1 MGVSCELY
9 PKVADGSDSVLYK
22 ELLKKL
28 TNDRPLTN
36 LIYASYLIEEV
47 AAQMDAEGKKRNK
60 QGQHNA
66 EDVYRWFKVNDMTLE
81 AINISSIAVRI
92 GSKNS
97 SNEYIVYQNSEE
109 ALEKAVNFNN
119 ESQNKGVVAY
129 VIKKDNGYIIIVEP
143 KNATNQVKA
152 GKSLENYKALQKAK
166 ELLNSAGYSLGDIS
180 NSEGLNSLV
189 DLSNIKSLFT
199 NISRIQK
206 TANRYLSIQDIELL
220 LTMHKGD
227 SRIQRLLSKFG
238 VTNIHSLAEKIYE
251 SYATTEATISKETTS
266 LIGGLLDDSKKF
278 SRLDLPKAIE
288 ELNAFYTEFQSTNYE
303 YSVQKVIDDLNAK
316 YHINS
321 ETLELSISSI
331 SNVTEVLG
339 NAIIQL
345 SRRIKELERK
355 KKDTDEVYN
364 LSEQL
369 RELNEA
375 YESKQYYYGCLVYLT
390 EAVSSIDTL
399 KALREKYI
407 KLSGGSDLDNGPKQA
422 EIIMEMKSIIESN
435 RCILQTL
442 AYREDILTEAGLSQ
456 AEIST
461 IKNKAEKILQFYT
474 EKIEASLNN
483 DASATMLRI
492 VTPIFGTEGING
504 VATANI
510 VQGASKDASVFDWLY
525 CASKLTDPL
534 STATGTIIRNAQDSR
549 DIALNKIRARIQRAT
564 YRLNKAGHS
573 DTSFMY
579 EENGYII
586 SDIDWDAYWKARN
599 RYKHELLKSG
609 LRGIELKDAIEQ
621 WEYDNLEDRVVDE
634 KSDRTER
641 VPNHKYRKEFPKL
654 TEAQKEYYDAMMQIK
669 GEMGTLLPEVA
680 QKQYVPPQIRKDF
693 LDRAKGGFPGIWKA
707 VKMAWKGLYTIFEDD
722 SDFVKSGVIIDNEE
736 LGIAT
741 GDITGRVKK
750 EIPIRY
756 LNRITDQSDLLKD
769 FSAAV
774 QMFAGTAIN
783 YSAMNEIA
791 STVEFMYEFIKSKNT
806 PATNSGDIELVEA
819 ASTGNITFIKRL
831 IGEKELDTAGI
842 IRQHIDSQ
850 VYGIKSKNQGK
861 LALMTKKFLT
871 YSSIKALAVNV
882 KGALSNIVVG
892 ELNALIEAG
901 AGEYFNIKD
910 YLWAKKHLFG
920 DVTVGSY
927 GRAKDLLTNTTSSFD
942 VLLAN
947 QFDAQPGRFN
957 SNSRERY
964 HSTLFRKVLGGMST
978 MPGYAIGEWGLA
990 QTTMYAVLHHEKALL
1005 NGKEVSLYEIFDQ
1018 TKEEDGV
1025 SELIIKDGA
1034 TDLDGNPITLE
1045 GKYLDGIRKRIR
1057 VANES
1062 MHGAMSE
1069 ESKGII
1075 HRHIAGK
1082 LIMHFRQWMVEFYRK
1097 RFGGKYFDGST
1108 KQERVGYY
1116 REMYYII
1123 KDLFKEGFIE
1133 GIRKNNKENNP
1144 RAYYN
1149 ARRFA
1154 TELFITL
1161 IALPLLSLALGDP
1174 EDHEDEWLYKMGIYL
1189 IRRALLDMRA
1199 GNPIGMIMGRTIQ
1212 KMINTPVPSMSTL
1225 DDTLY
1230 PITGILNGDVFKKYE
1245 KSGNG
1250 YEKGDNMYLTKLPR
1264 KTIPFY
1270 KQIEETVQFGE
1281 ENEVFK
1287 YLN

>member
-9 PKVADGSDSVLYK
+9 PKVADGNDSVLYK
-22 ELLKKL
+22 ELLKK
-28 TNDRPLTN
+28 TNNRPLTN

-66 EDVYRWFKVNDMTLE
+66 EDVYRWFKVSEMSNE
-81 AINISSIAVRI
+81 AIDIVSISARI

-119 ESQNKGVVAY
+119 ESENKGVVAY
-129 VIKKDNGYIIIVEP
+129 VVKRDNGYIIIVEP
-143 KNATNQVKA
+143 KNATNQIKA
-152 GKSLENYKALQKAK
+152 GKTLENYKALQKAK
-166 ELLNSAGYSLGDIS
+166 ELLNNAGYSLDDIS
-180 NSEGLNSLV
+180 NNEELNSLV
-189 DLSNIKSLFT
+189 DLSNIKTLFASM
-199 NISRIQK
+199 SRIQK

-220 LTMHKGD
+220 LTTHKND
-227 SRIQRLLSKFG
+227 PRIQRLFNKLG
-238 VTNIHSLAEKIYE
+238 VSDIHSLVEKIYE
-251 SYATTEATISKETTS
+251 SYSTTEATISKETAS

-303 YSVQKVIDDLNAK
+303 YSVQKVIDDLNSK
-316 YHINS
+316 YRINRATVVLSSKDINS
-321 ETLELSISSI
+321 
-331 SNVTEVLG
+331 VTEVLG
-339 NAIIQL
+339 EVILKL
-345 SRRIKELERK
+345 SKQIKELERK
-355 KKDTDEVYN
+355 KKNTEEVYN

-369 RELNEA
+369 RDLTA
-375 YESKQYYYGCLVYLT
+375 AFESKQYYYGCLMYLT
-390 EAVSSIDTL
+390 DALSSIDTL
-399 KALREKYI
+399 KALQEKYLSI
-407 KLSGGSDLDNGPKQA
+407 SGGSDLENGPKQA

-435 RCILQTL
+435 KAIIKALY
-442 AYREDILTEAGLSQ
+442 YREDILTEAGLTSE
-456 AEIST
+456 EIST
-461 IKNKAEKILQFYT
+461 IKSKAKIINDFYEVLADKYIKEIAT
-474 EKIEASLNN
+474 
-483 DASATMLRI
+483 ATMARI
-492 VTPIFGTEGING
+492 VTPIFGTKGING
-504 VATANI
+504 VAVADI
-510 VQGASKDASVFDWLY
+510 VQSASKDASVFDWLY
-525 CASKLTDPL
+525 CASKLADPL

-549 DIALNKIRARIQRAT
+549 DIALNKIRTRIQRAT

-634 KSDRTER
+634 KSGRTER
-641 VPNHKYRKEFPKL
+641 VPNHKYRKEFPNL
-654 TEAQKEYYDAMMQIK
+654 TEAQKEYYDTMMQIK

-769 FSAAV
+769 FSGAI

-783 YSAMNEIA
+783 YSAMSEIA
-791 STVEFMYEFIKSKNT
+791 STVEFMYEFVKGKNT
-806 PATNSGDIELVEA
+806 PATEDGVELVEA
-819 ASTGNITFIKRL
+819 ASSGNTTFIKRL
-831 IGEKELDTAGI
+831 VEEKELNTAGI
-842 IRQHIDSQ
+842 LRQQIDSQ

-861 LALMTKKFLT
+861 LALATKKFLT

-901 AGEYFNIKD
+901 AGEYFNVKD

-920 DVTVGSY
+920 DTTIGNY
-927 GRAKDLLTNTTSSFD
+927 GKAKDLLTNTTNSFD

-990 QTTMYAVLHHEKALL
+990 QTTMYAILHHEKVLL

-1025 SELIIKDGA
+1025 SELLIKEGA
-1034 TDLDGNPITLE
+1034 TDLEGNPITLE

-1069 ESKGII
+1069 ESRGII

-1108 KQERVGYY
+1108 KQERIGYY
-1116 REMYYII
+1116 REMYNII
-1123 KDLFKEGFIE
+1123 KDMFTDGFIE
-1133 GIRKNNKENNP
+1133 GIRKHNKENDP

-1154 TELFITL
+1154 TEMFITFL
-1161 IALPLLSLALGDP
+1161 ALPLLSLALGEP
-1174 EDHEDEWLYKMGIYL
+1174 EDHEDEWLHKMGIYL
-1189 IRRALLDMRA
+1189 TRRALLDMRA
-1199 GNPIGMIMGRTIQ
+1199 GNPVGMIMGRTIQ
-1212 KMINTPVPSMSTL
+1212 KMINTPIPSISTL

-1230 PITGILNGDVFKKYE
+1230 PITGILNGDVFSEYE

-1264 KTIPFY
+1264 KIIPFY
-1270 KQIEETVQFGE
+1270 KQIEETAQFGE

>member
-1 MGVSCELY
+1 
-9 PKVADGSDSVLYK
+9 
-22 ELLKKL
+22 
-28 TNDRPLTN
+28 
-36 LIYASYLIEEV
+36 
-47 AAQMDAEGKKRNK
+47 MDTEGKKRNK

-66 EDVYRWFKVNDMTLE
+66 EDVYRWFKVSEMSNE
-81 AINISSIAVRI
+81 AIDIVSISARI

-119 ESQNKGVVAY
+119 ESENKGVIAY
-129 VIKKDNGYIIIVEP
+129 VVKKDNGYIIIVEP
-143 KNATNQVKA
+143 KNATNQIKV
-152 GKSLENYKALQKAK
+152 GKNLENYKALQKAK
-166 ELLNSAGYSLGDIS
+166 ELLNNAGYSLEDIS
-180 NSEGLNSLV
+180 NNEELNSLV
-189 DLSNIKSLFT
+189 DLSNIKTLFASM
-199 NISRIQK
+199 SRIQK

-220 LTMHKGD
+220 LTTHKND
-227 SRIQRLLSKFG
+227 PRILRLFSKLG
-238 VTNIHSLAEKIYE
+238 VSDLHSLAEKIYE
-251 SYATTEATISKETTS
+251 SYSTTEATISKETAT
-266 LIGGLLDDSKKF
+266 LIGGFLDESKKF
-278 SRLDLPKAIE
+278 SKLDLLKAIE
-288 ELNAFYTEFQSTNYE
+288 ELNAFYTDFQNTNYE
-303 YSVQKVIDDLNAK
+303 YSVQKVIDDLNSK
-316 YHINS
+316 YRINRATVILSSKDINS
-321 ETLELSISSI
+321 
-331 SNVTEVLG
+331 VTEVLG
-339 NAIIQL
+339 EVILKL
-345 SRRIKELERK
+345 SKQIKELERK
-355 KKDTDEVYN
+355 KKDTEEVYN

-369 RELNEA
+369 RDLTA
-375 YESKQYYYGCLVYLT
+375 AFESKQYYYGCLMYLT
-390 EAVSSIDTL
+390 DALSSIDTL
-399 KALREKYI
+399 KALQEKYLSI
-407 KLSGGSDLDNGPKQA
+407 SGGSDLENGPKQA

-435 RCILQTL
+435 KAIINALY
-442 AYREDILTEAGLSQ
+442 YREDMLTEAGLTSE
-456 AEIST
+456 EIST
-461 IKNKAEKILQFYT
+461 IKSKARIILDFYEVLAT
-474 EKIEASLNN
+474 KSIKDMA
-483 DASATMLRI
+483 AATMAKI
-492 VTPIFGTEGING
+492 VTPIFGTKGING
-504 VATANI
+504 VAVATI
-510 VQGASKDASVFDWLY
+510 VQSASKDASVFDWLY
-525 CASKLTDPL
+525 CASKLADPL
-534 STATGTIIRNAQDSR
+534 SMATGTIVRNAQDSR

-586 SDIDWDAYWKARN
+586 SDINWDAYWKARN
-599 RYKHELLKSG
+599 KYKHELLKSG
-609 LRGIELKDAIEQ
+609 VRGIELKDAIEQ

-634 KSDRTER
+634 KSGRTER
-641 VPNHKYRKEFPKL
+641 VPNHKYRKEFPNL
-654 TEAQKEYYDAMMQIK
+654 TEAQKKYYDTMMQIK

-693 LDRAKGGFPGIWKA
+693 LDRAKGGFPNIWRA
-707 VKMAWKGLYTIFEDD
+707 VKMAIKGLYTIFEDD

-736 LGIAT
+736 LGMAT
-741 GDITGRVKK
+741 GDVYGKVKK

-756 LNRITDQSDLLKD
+756 LNRITDQNDLLKD
-769 FSAAV
+769 FSGAI

-791 STVEFMYEFIKSKNT
+791 STVEFMYEFVKSKNI
-806 PATNSGDIELVEA
+806 PATEDGIELVEA
-819 ASTGNITFIKRL
+819 ASSGDTTFIKRL
-831 IGEKELDTAGI
+831 MEEKGLNTAGI
-842 IRQHIDSQ
+842 LRQQIDSQ

-861 LALMTKKFLT
+861 LALATRKFLT
-871 YSSIKALAVNV
+871 YSSIKALSVNV

-901 AGEYFNIKD
+901 AGEYFNVKD

-920 DVTVGSY
+920 DTTIGNY

-990 QTTMYAVLHHEKALL
+990 QTTMYAILHHEKALL

-1025 SELIIKDGA
+1025 SELVIKEGA

-1082 LIMHFRQWMVEFYRK
+1082 LVMHFRQWMVEFYRK

-1108 KQERVGYY
+1108 KQERIGYY
-1116 REMYYII
+1116 REMYGII
-1123 KDLFKEGFIE
+1123 KDMFTEGFIE
-1133 GIRKNNKENNP
+1133 GIRKHNKENDP

-1154 TELFITL
+1154 TEMFITFL
-1161 IALPLLSLALGDP
+1161 ALPLLSLALGDP
-1174 EDHEDEWLYKMGIYL
+1174 EDHDDEWLYKMGIYL
-1189 IRRALLDMRA
+1189 TRRALLDMRA

-1212 KMINTPVPSMSTL
+1212 KIINTPIPSLATVE
-1225 DDTLY
+1225 DTLY
-1230 PITGILNGDVFKKYE
+1230 PITGILNGDVFKEYE
-1245 KSGNG
+1245 KPGNG
-1250 YEKGDNMYLTKLPR
+1250 YKKGDSVYLTKLPR
-1264 KTIPFY
+1264 KFIPFY
-1270 KQIEETVQFGE
+1270 KQIEETIYFDE
-1281 ENEVFK
+1281 ENEIFK
-1287 YLN
+1287 YLTI

>member
-22 ELLKKL
+22 ELLKK
-28 TNDRPLTN
+28 TNNRPLTN

-47 AAQMDAEGKKRNK
+47 AAQMDAGGKKRNK

-66 EDVYRWFKVNDMTLE
+66 EDVYRWFKVSEMTNE
-81 AINISSIAVRI
+81 AVDIVSISTRI

-97 SNEYIVYQNSEE
+97 SNEYIIYQNSED

-119 ESQNKGVVAY
+119 ESENKGAVAY
-129 VIKKDNGYIIIVEP
+129 VVKKDNGYIIIVEP
-143 KNATNQVKA
+143 KNATNQIKV
-152 GKSLENYKALQKAK
+152 GKNLENYKALQKAK
-166 ELLNSAGYSLGDIS
+166 ELLNNAGYSLGDIS
-180 NSEGLNSLV
+180 NNEELNSLV
-189 DLSNIKSLFT
+189 DLSNIKTLFASM
-199 NISRIQK
+199 SRIQK

-220 LTMHKGD
+220 LTTHKND
-227 SRIQRLLSKFG
+227 PRIQRLFNKLG
-238 VTNIHSLAEKIYE
+238 VSNIHALAEKIYE
-251 SYATTEATISKETTS
+251 FYSTTETTISNETAI
-266 LIGGLLDDSKKF
+266 LIGGLLNESKKF
-278 SRLDLPKAIE
+278 SKLDLPKAIE
-288 ELNAFYTEFQSTNYE
+288 ELNAFYTDFQNTNYE
-303 YSVQKVIDDLNAK
+303 YSVQKVIDDLNSK
-316 YHINS
+316 YRINRSTIVLSSKDINS
-321 ETLELSISSI
+321 
-331 SNVTEVLG
+331 VTEVLG
-339 NAIIQL
+339 EVILKL
-345 SRRIKELERK
+345 SKQIKELERK
-355 KKDTDEVYN
+355 KKDTEEVYN

-369 RELNEA
+369 RDLTTA
-375 YESKQYYYGCLVYLT
+375 FESKQYYYGCLLYLT
-390 EAVSSIDTL
+390 DALSSIDTL
-399 KALREKYI
+399 KALQEKYLSI
-407 KLSGGSDLDNGPKQA
+407 SGGSDLEKGPKQA

-435 RCILQTL
+435 KAIIKAL
-442 AYREDILTEAGLSQ
+442 YYKENMLTEVGLTKE
-456 AEIST
+456 EIST
-461 IKNKAEKILQFYT
+461 IKSKARIILDFY
-474 EKIEASLNN
+474 EGSASECIK
-483 DASATMLRI
+483 DIATATMVRI

-504 VATANI
+504 VAVANI
-510 VQGASKDASVFDWLY
+510 VNSASKDASIFDWVY

-549 DIALNKIRARIQRAT
+549 DIALNKMRARIQRAT

-579 EENGYII
+579 GEDGYII
-586 SDIDWDAYWKARN
+586 SDINWKSYWKARN
-599 RYKHELLKSG
+599 KYKHELLKSG
-609 LRGIELKDAIEQ
+609 VKGIELKDAIEQ
-621 WEYDNLEDRVVDE
+621 WEYDNLEDRVVDS
-634 KSDRTER
+634 KSGRTER
-641 VPNHKYRKEFPKL
+641 VPNHKYRKEFPNL
-654 TEAQKEYYDAMMQIK
+654 TEAQKEYYDTMMQIK
-669 GEMGTLLPEVA
+669 GELGTLLPEVA

-693 LDRAKGGFPGIWKA
+693 LDRAKGGFPNIWRA

-741 GDITGRVKK
+741 GDIYGEVKK

-769 FSAAV
+769 FSGAI

-791 STVEFMYEFIKSKNT
+791 STVEFMYEFVKGKST
-806 PATNSGDIELVEA
+806 PATEDGIELVEV
-819 ASTGNITFIKRL
+819 ASSGDTNFIKRL
-831 IGEKELDTAGI
+831 TEEKGLNTSAI
-842 IRQHIDSQ
+842 LRQQIDSQ
-850 VYGIKSKNQGK
+850 VYGIKSVNQGK
-861 LALMTKKFLT
+861 WAQITKKFLT
-871 YSSIKALAVNV
+871 FSSIKALSVNV
-882 KGALSNIVVG
+882 KGALSNLVTG

-901 AGEYFNIKD
+901 AGEYFTVLD
-910 YLWAKKHLFG
+910 YLWAKKRLFG
-920 DVTVGSY
+920 DITIGNY
-927 GRAKDLLTNTTSSFD
+927 GRAKDLMTNTTSSFD
-942 VLLAN
+942 VLLSN

-990 QTTMYAVLHHEKALL
+990 QTTMYAILHKEKALL
-1005 NGKEVSLYEIFDQ
+1005 NGKEVSLFEVFDK
-1018 TKEEDGV
+1018 TEEKDGV

-1045 GKYLDGIRKRIR
+1045 GKYLDSIRKRIR

-1069 ESKGII
+1069 ESRGII

-1108 KQERVGYY
+1108 KQERMGYY

-1123 KDLFKEGFIE
+1123 KDMFTMGFIE
-1133 GIRKNNKENNP
+1133 GIRANNKENNP

-1154 TELFITL
+1154 TEMFITF

-1174 EDHEDEWLYKMGIYL
+1174 EDHDDEWLYKMGIYL
-1189 IRRALLDMRA
+1189 TRKSLLDMRA

-1212 KMINTPVPSMSTL
+1212 KMINTPIPSMSTL

-1230 PITGILNGDVFKKYE
+1230 PITGILNGDIFTEYE

-1250 YEKGDNMYLTKLPR
+1250 YKKGDNIYLTKLPR
-1264 KTIPFY
+1264 KCIPFY
-1270 KQIEETVQFGE
+1270 KQIEEIIYFDE

-1287 YLN
+1287 YIN

>member
-9 PKVADGSDSVLYK
+9 PKVADGNDSVLYK
-22 ELLKKL
+22 ELLKK
-28 TNDRPLTN
+28 TNNRPLTN

-47 AAQMDAEGKKRNK
+47 AAQMDTEGKKRNK

-66 EDVYRWFKVNDMTLE
+66 EDVYRWFKVSEMSNE
-81 AINISSIAVRI
+81 AIDIVSISARI

-119 ESQNKGVVAY
+119 ESENKGVIAY
-129 VIKKDNGYIIIVEP
+129 VVKKDNGYIIIVEP
-143 KNATNQVKA
+143 KNATNQIKV
-152 GKSLENYKALQKAK
+152 GKNLENYKALQKAK
-166 ELLNSAGYSLGDIS
+166 ELLNNAGYSLEDIS
-180 NSEGLNSLV
+180 NNEELNSLV
-189 DLSNIKSLFT
+189 DLSNIKTLFASM
-199 NISRIQK
+199 SRIQK

-220 LTMHKGD
+220 LTTHKND
-227 SRIQRLLSKFG
+227 PRILRLFSKLG
-238 VTNIHSLAEKIYE
+238 VSDLHSLAEKIYE
-251 SYATTEATISKETTS
+251 SYSTTEATISKETAT
-266 LIGGLLDDSKKF
+266 LIGGFLDESKKF
-278 SRLDLPKAIE
+278 SKLDLLKAIE
-288 ELNAFYTEFQSTNYE
+288 ELNAFYTDFQNTNYE
-303 YSVQKVIDDLNAK
+303 YSVQKVIDDLNSK
-316 YHINS
+316 YRINRATVILSSKDINS
-321 ETLELSISSI
+321 
-331 SNVTEVLG
+331 VTEVLG
-339 NAIIQL
+339 EVILKL
-345 SRRIKELERK
+345 SKQIKELERK
-355 KKDTDEVYN
+355 KKDTEEVYN

-369 RELNEA
+369 RDLTA
-375 YESKQYYYGCLVYLT
+375 AFESKQYYYGCLMYLT
-390 EAVSSIDTL
+390 DALSSIDTL
-399 KALREKYI
+399 KALQEKYLSI
-407 KLSGGSDLDNGPKQA
+407 SGGSDLENGPKQA

-435 RCILQTL
+435 KAIINALY
-442 AYREDILTEAGLSQ
+442 YREDMLTEAGLTSE
-456 AEIST
+456 EIST
-461 IKNKAEKILQFYT
+461 IKSKARIILDFYEVLAT
-474 EKIEASLNN
+474 KSIKDMA
-483 DASATMLRI
+483 AATMAKI
-492 VTPIFGTEGING
+492 VTPIFGTKGING
-504 VATANI
+504 VAVATI
-510 VQGASKDASVFDWLY
+510 VQSASKDASVFDWLY
-525 CASKLTDPL
+525 CASKLADPL
-534 STATGTIIRNAQDSR
+534 SMATGTIVRNAQDSR

-586 SDIDWDAYWKARN
+586 SDINWDAYWKARN
-599 RYKHELLKSG
+599 KYKHELLKSG
-609 LRGIELKDAIEQ
+609 VRGIELKDATEQ

-634 KSDRTER
+634 KSGRTER
-641 VPNHKYRKEFPKL
+641 VPNHKYRKEFPNL
-654 TEAQKEYYDAMMQIK
+654 TEAQKKYYDTMMQIK

-693 LDRAKGGFPGIWKA
+693 LDRAKGGFPNIWRA
-707 VKMAWKGLYTIFEDD
+707 VKMAIKGLYTIFEDD

-736 LGIAT
+736 LGMAT
-741 GDITGRVKK
+741 GDVYGKVKK

-756 LNRITDQSDLLKD
+756 LNRITDQNDLLKD
-769 FSAAV
+769 FSGAI

-791 STVEFMYEFIKSKNT
+791 STVEFMYEFVKSKNI
-806 PATNSGDIELVEA
+806 PATEDGIELVEA
-819 ASTGNITFIKRL
+819 ASSGDTTFIKRL
-831 IGEKELDTAGI
+831 MEEKGLNTAGI
-842 IRQHIDSQ
+842 LRQQIDSQ

-861 LALMTKKFLT
+861 LALATRKFLT
-871 YSSIKALAVNV
+871 YSSIKALSVNV

-901 AGEYFNIKD
+901 AGEYFNVKD

-920 DVTVGSY
+920 DTTIGNY

-990 QTTMYAVLHHEKALL
+990 QTTMYAILHHEKALL

-1025 SELIIKDGA
+1025 SELVIKEGA

-1082 LIMHFRQWMVEFYRK
+1082 LVMHFRQWMVEFYRK

-1108 KQERVGYY
+1108 KQERIGYY
-1116 REMYYII
+1116 REMYGII
-1123 KDLFKEGFIE
+1123 KDMFTEGFIE
-1133 GIRKNNKENNP
+1133 GIRKHNKENDP

-1154 TELFITL
+1154 TEMFITFL
-1161 IALPLLSLALGDP
+1161 ALPLLSLALGDP
-1174 EDHEDEWLYKMGIYL
+1174 EDHDDEWLYKMGIYL
-1189 IRRALLDMRA
+1189 TRRALLDMRA

-1212 KMINTPVPSMSTL
+1212 KIINTPIPSLATVE
-1225 DDTLY
+1225 DTLY
-1230 PITGILNGDVFKKYE
+1230 PITGILNGDVFKEYE

-1250 YEKGDNMYLTKLPR
+1250 YKKGDSVYLTKLPR
-1264 KTIPFY
+1264 KFIPFY
-1270 KQIEETVQFGE
+1270 KQIEETIYFDE
-1281 ENEVFK
+1281 ENEIFK
-1287 YLN
+1287 YLTI